1 MHQLTWSRWRPVAM
15 LLAVLLAFGQVSVAL
30 AESSSALTV
39 VNGEERYT
47 LSLSEI
53 ESHGLRE
60 VTMRHPEGP
69 QGTFAGVWLD
79 ALLNSQGLGDARRV
93 RFIAEDGYTTFL
105 SPEDRR
111 DKTYLLVTRLD
122 GEPVK
127 QKDLGPYMLI
137 VPDDAQAALDGDVSI
152 SRWIWAIRRIEVK

>member
-1 MHQLTWSRWRPVAM
+1 MPQPDWSRWRPTTL
-15 LLAVLLAFGQVSVAL
+15 LLAILITLGQMSGAQ
-30 AESSSALTV
+30 AETSPALTIV
-39 VNGEERYT
+39 KGEERHT

-53 ESHGLRE
+53 ESLGLHE

-79 ALLNSQGLGDARRV
+79 ALLKKQGLDEVRRV

-105 SPEDRR
+105 SPEERR

-122 GEPVK
+122 GDPVK
-127 QKDLGPYMLI
+127 QEDLGPFMLI
-137 VPDDAQAALDGDVSI
+137 VPEDAEAALDGAVSI
-152 SRWIWAIRRIEVK
+152 TRWIWAVREIQVK

>member
-1 MHQLTWSRWRPVAM
+1 MPKLDWSRWRRGTL
-15 LLAVLLAFGQVSVAL
+15 LLAVLMTLGSMSGAQ
-30 AESSSALTV
+30 AETSAALTIV
-39 VNGEERYT
+39 EGEDRYT

-53 ESHGLRE
+53 ESPGLHE

-79 ALLNSQGLGDARRV
+79 ALLKQQGLDEVGRV

-105 SPEDRR
+105 SPENRR
-111 DKTYLLVTRLD
+111 DKAYLLVTRLD

-127 QKDLGPYMLI
+127 QKDLGPFMLI
-137 VPDDAQAALDGDVSI
+137 VPDDAQAALDGSVSI
-152 SRWIWAIRRIEVK
+152 TRWIWAVRKIEVR

>member
-1 MHQLTWSRWRPVAM
+1 MLKLDWSRWQTGTL
-15 LLAVLLAFGQVSVAL
+15 LLAILMVLGPMSGAL
-30 AESSSALTV
+30 AETEPALTV

-47 LSLSEI
+47 LSLNEI
-53 ESHGLRE
+53 ESLGLHE

-69 QGTFAGVWLD
+69 EGTFTGVWLD
-79 ALLNSQGLGDARRV
+79 AMLKKQELAEARRV

-111 DKTYLLVTRLD
+111 DKAYLLVTRLD

-127 QKDLGPYMLI
+127 QEDLGPFMLI
-137 VPDDAQAALDGDVSI
+137 VPGDAEAALDGAVSI
-152 SRWIWAIRRIEVK
+152 THWIWALRKIQVK

>member
-1 MHQLTWSRWRPVAM
+1 MPKLDWSRWRLGTL
-15 LLAVLLAFGQVSVAL
+15 LLAVLVTLGPMSGAL
-30 AESSSALTV
+30 AETSPALTIV
-39 VNGEERYT
+39 KGEDRYM

-53 ESHGLRE
+53 ESLGLRE

-69 QGTFAGVWLD
+69 RGTFAGVWLD
-79 ALLNSQGLGDARRV
+79 ALLEKQGLDEARRV

-105 SPEDRR
+105 SPKDRR

-127 QKDLGPYMLI
+127 QKDLGPFMLI
-137 VPDDAQAALDGDVSI
+137 VPADADAALDGAVSI
-152 SRWIWAIRRIEVK
+152 TRWIWAVRKIEVR